1 VRKRK
6 FRSTAAVSAPDLMS
20 ELRKGAAAQ
29 PVLKTIQHHPPP
41 ALFRAR
47 AGGLLCVAP
56 IGGDESR
63 GDSWSIASALARFAS
78 DNSFERICLDLNRL
92 PIEFECCARAT
103 HPFPVPHSLLSRLL
117 EVGRGS
123 S

>member
-1 VRKRK
+1 MRKRK

-20 ELRKGAAAQ
+20 ELRKERQRSPCLRQFSITRRLPSSVRGLVHFCALRRLAA
-29 PVLKTIQHHPPP
+29 TS
-41 ALFRAR
+41 
-47 AGGLLCVAP
+47 
-56 IGGDESR
+56 DSR
-63 GDSWSIASALARFAS
+63 SIASALARFAS